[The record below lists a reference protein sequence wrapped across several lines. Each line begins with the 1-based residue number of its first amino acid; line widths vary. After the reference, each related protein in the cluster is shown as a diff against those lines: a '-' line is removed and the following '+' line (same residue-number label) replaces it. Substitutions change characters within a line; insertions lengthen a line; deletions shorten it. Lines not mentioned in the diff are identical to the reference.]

1 MRHVSVKEQAAAAQ
15 AETDEASD
23 DEEEEEE
30 EATTALDVENEM
42 IKRQVQKDMQA
53 RLKAGRRKTR
63 NNAKLSIKGKLV
75 HKDMW

>member
-1 MRHVSVKEQAAAAQ
+1 MRHVSVKV
-15 AETDEASD
+15 DASLAD
-23 DEEEEEE
+23 NGDEEDEE
-30 EATTALDVENEM
+30 TTALDVENEM